1 MKSNGLFLK
10 DIPEKEK
17 IEEICK
23 LAILNNPLAFEYIP
37 KSNVTRCIA
46 FRKREIVL
54 ATVVDICDLISALP
68 FGARP
73 FFWSF

>member
-23 LAILNNPLAFEYIP
+23 LAILNNP
-37 KSNVTRCIA
+37 
-46 FRKREIVL
+46 FRAMK
-54 ATVVDICDLISALP
+54 
-68 FGARP
+68 
-73 FFWSF
+73 